1 VRGDCGSVSLPM
13 SCVADFPC
21 SMRTAPTW
29 KAPSRNAGTGRLV
42 ISLRFIP
49 QFTRVF
55 HDSEPRWIG
64 MSDAD
69 TSAPHT
75 RISAPFDTSDA

>member
-1 VRGDCGSVSLPM
+1 
-13 SCVADFPC
+13 
-21 SMRTAPTW
+21 MRTAPTW
-29 KAPSRNAGTGRLV
+29 KVPNRNAGTGRLV

-55 HDSEPRWIG
+55 HDNDPRWIG
-64 MSDAD
+64 VSEAA

-75 RISAPFDTSDA
+75 FISAPLEISDE